1 MKKICFLILIGILC
15 ASCKDKEDITFFE
28 FVVTTS
34 VVNFTDTSATCEGYV
49 WLSKESSN
57 SIIESGICYAIKEKP
72 DINDSIKVGDYT
84 VGTYTVELTGLQPNT
99 LYYVR
104 AYTKVVK
111 EKDTVTCYGN
121 EIRFTTLRETS
132 PLNVKVETESA
143 MADSDTT
150 AICIGF
156 VRILQG
162 STDDIAESG
171 ICYLIKGKT
180 EGEPTIEDFINSKPE
195 DRKSTD
201 KKVGKYTVELTG
213 LQSDTTYY
221 VRAYTKTYS
230 SGFFYSENHKSFKT
244 DTSTKK

>member
-1 MKKICFLILIGILC
+1 MKKIYFLILIGILC
-15 ASCKDKEDITFFE
+15 ASCKDKEDVTFFE

-34 VVNFTDTSATCEGYV
+34 VVNFTYNSATCEGYV

-84 VGTYTVELTGLQPNT
+84 VGTNRVKLTGLQANT
-99 LYYVR
+99 RYYVR
-104 AYTKVVK
+104 AYTKIVK

-121 EIRFTTLRETS
+121 EINFTTLRETS
-132 PLNVKVETESA
+132 PLNVKVEIESA
-143 MADSDTT
+143 RPDSDTT

-171 ICYLIKGKT
+171 ICYLIRGET
-180 EGEPTIEDFINSKPE
+180 EDPPTIEDFINSKLE
-195 DRKSTD
+195 YRKSTD
-201 KKVGKYTVELTG
+201 KKVGKYEVMLTG
-213 LQSDTTYY
+213 LQPDTILYY
-221 VRAYTKTYS
+221 VRAYTKPHSSDFIYS
-230 SGFFYSENHKSFKT
+230 DTLKSFQIK
-244 DTSTKK
+244 